1 MRELS
6 LRKGCPEE
14 GHRKGEGLTMKKRVL
29 SLRPPN
35 KVGVHPMPCV
45 NNTWKK
51 GPEQELLSDKG
62 ADTSSCLLQQ
72 VQSERLKQKST
83 LILASRI
90 PSHGNQ

>member
-1 MRELS
+1 MQKLS

-62 ADTSSCLLQQ
+62 AKHSS
-72 VQSERLKQKST
+72 
-83 LILASRI
+83 
-90 PSHGNQ
+90 